1 MGGVGRVGE
10 VGPAIFSILEFLL
23 NLVVV
28 VFRLVYRVLEL
39 FVLKAFV
46 LLFFM
51 RDRD

>member
-1 MGGVGRVGE
+1 VGEVGGVGE

-28 VFRLVYRVLEL
+28 VFPLFYRVLEL

-46 LLFFM
+46 HLFFM